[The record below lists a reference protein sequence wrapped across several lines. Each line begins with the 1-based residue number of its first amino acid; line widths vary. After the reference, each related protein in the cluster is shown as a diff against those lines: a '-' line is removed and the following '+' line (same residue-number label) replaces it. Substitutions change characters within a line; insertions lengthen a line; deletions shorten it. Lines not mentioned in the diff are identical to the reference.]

1 MNGYRP
7 VYWSRGLFLHP
18 QHFQAA
24 DAEMQR
30 RTELLRLHGLPF
42 FRGVGLLKWRGAS
55 IGHSLEIEQL
65 EAIFPSG
72 AAVNVPYDA
81 AVAPLA
87 VTADWPEPDKP
98 GALYLGLALEDSAGN
113 NAEPEGGAGG
123 KRFVYT
129 ESPERLPDLYGSAP
143 PAPVQRLRYA
153 PVLIRD
159 VDSEHY
165 PNFELLPIA
174 LVRRAGEQ
182 VELDTRF
189 TPPLFRLEASRRL
202 TSLVQDVQDT
212 ALSCAGR
219 LAGYKNTEGSESADM
234 QFLINFT
241 VLNILNR
248 NIPLLSHL
256 RSAPDIHPWHV
267 YGALRVLLGELSTF
281 YDDIDCLGRHSASD
295 DTLPDYTHD
304 NPGACFET
312 LCAQLQQLLTGLG
325 LSVSKTLDLLPAPPY
340 FSAVVPDDFISPACR
355 YWLMVR
361 AAQLSGSETDNF
373 PRYAKL
379 GTSDRLNTIIAKA
392 VSGVPLTKMRSA
404 PPGFAKRADTTWY
417 MVDSAHPLWQTIAT
431 QKKISLFWEGA
442 PADAQVKLAA
452 IGR

>member
-1 MNGYRP
+1 MNGHRP
-7 VYWSRGLFLHP
+7 VFWNRGLFLHP

-24 DAEMQR
+24 DAETQR
-30 RTELLRLHGLPF
+30 RTELLRLYGLPF
-42 FRGVGLLKWRGAS
+42 FRGVGLLKWRS
-55 IGHSLEIEQL
+55 ENIGHSLGIEQL

-72 AAVNVPYDA
+72 AVVNVPYDA

-87 VTADWPEPDKP
+87 MSADWPEPDRP
-98 GALYLGLALEDSAGN
+98 GILYLGLALEDAAGN
-113 NAEPEGGAGG
+113 NAEPEGGPGG

-129 ESPERLPDLYGSAP
+129 ETPERLPDLYGSAP
-143 PAPVQRLRYA
+143 PAPVQCLRYA

-159 VDSEHY
+159 IDGKRY
-165 PNFELLPIA
+165 PNFELLPLA
-174 LVRRAGEQ
+174 LVRRSGEQ
-182 VELDTRF
+182 VEMDTHF
-189 TPPLFRLEASRRL
+189 TPPVFRLEASRHL
-202 TSLVQDVQDT
+202 SSLVQDVQDT

-248 NIPLLSHL
+248 NIPLLGHL

-267 YGALRVLLGELSTF
+267 YGALRVLLGELSAF

-295 DTLPDYTHD
+295 EHLPNYTHD
-304 NPGACFET
+304 NPGACFEAI
-312 LCAQLQQLLTGLG
+312 CALLQQLLTGLG
-325 LSVSKTLDLLPAPPY
+325 LSASKTLDLPAAPPY
-340 FSAVVPDDFISPACR
+340 FSATVPDDFISPACR

-361 AAQLSGSETDNF
+361 TAQFSPSDADSF

-417 MVDSAHPLWQTIAT
+417 TVDSAHPLWQTIVT

-442 PADAQVKLAA
+442 PPDAQVKLAA